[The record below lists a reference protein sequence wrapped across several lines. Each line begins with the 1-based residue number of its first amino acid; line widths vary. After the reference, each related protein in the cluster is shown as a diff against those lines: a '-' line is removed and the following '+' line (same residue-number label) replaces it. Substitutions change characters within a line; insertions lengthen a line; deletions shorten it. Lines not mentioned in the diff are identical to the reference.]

1 MKPLL
6 TIPLLLLAALRLFAA
21 ATTFTYSLTTGWNLL
36 GCTLDWN
43 TQSRQEL
50 AAWHTIALPAGPHHA
65 YRRDASSAAPGDAFW
80 LYNPGDAT
88 TLALSGD
95 LPDKPPRFQH
105 GWSFLGVV
113 HSFKRAE
120 CPAILHAYEW
130 RGGRFHETNG
140 TLLAGHGYWLYCEE
154 ASPTAG
160 TLQATQL
167 NEEGRNTLLLT
178 TNGFTDNTGIAG
190 YHIYLDGALLAD
202 ADAESLDQWELDLD
216 GAVNGKHELAVV
228 AFDYASNVSAR
239 VAITVTI
246 RDLISPTAGA
256 LQATQLNEEGHNTL
270 LLTTN
275 GFTDNTGIAGYHIY
289 LDGALLADAYA
300 ESLDQWELD
309 LDAAI
314 NGKHELA
321 IVAFDYAS
329 NVSARVAI
337 TVTIKDL
344 IPPTAG
350 IVQASQILQFDRHAV
365 AVTAAG
371 FTDNAAVTA
380 FEVRLGDG
388 APQSVA
394 KAALEQWPLEF
405 DEHLLGKQ
413 TVAVRALDA
422 AGNASAWVQTTVAIQ
437 GTTPA
442 YLVIDLSGGPR
453 ASSYPVRFE
462 ENAPDLS
469 NAVCRTTELWLRRI
483 PAGAFTMGSPSGER
497 GRDDATDQP
506 RHTVAISRP
515 FYLGVFEFTQAQ
527 WELVMDYNP
536 SLLPGPLRPVERV
549 TYDMLRGGK
558 TNGAGWP
565 AKGHAV
571 DKGSFLAALRA
582 RTSLDFDLPTE
593 AQWEYACRAGTDT
606 ALNSG
611 ANLAALEQDAALAAL
626 AQYHAS
632 STADVGSFAPNAWGL
647 YDMHGNAAEWCLDWT
662 GGTAAD
668 ATDPVGPATGRTRAL
683 RGGNWTS
690 VAARCRSASRAFL
703 APGLADASG
712 FRIALI
718 P

>member
-1 MKPLL
+1 MMADPKLPIIHLPHPMRSAL
-6 TIPLLLLAALRLFAA
+6 ATLLLLLALRLFAA
-21 ATTFTYSLTTGWNLL
+21 APTFTYSLTTGWNLL

-65 YRRDASSAAPGDAFW
+65 YRRDATSAAPGDAFW

-95 LPDKPPRFQH
+95 LPGWSPRLQH

-113 HSFKRAE
+113 QSFERAE

-216 GAVNGKHELAVV
+216 AAVNGKHELAVI

-246 RDLISPTAGA
+246 
-256 LQATQLNEEGHNTL
+256 Q
-270 LLTTN
+270 
-275 GFTDNTGIAGYHIY
+275 
-289 LDGALLADAYA
+289 
-300 ESLDQWELD
+300 
-309 LDAAI
+309 
-314 NGKHELA
+314 
-321 IVAFDYAS
+321 
-329 NVSARVAI
+329 
-337 TVTIKDL
+337 DL
-344 IPPTAG
+344 IPPAAG
-350 IVQASQILQFDRHAV
+350 TVQASQILQLDRHAV
-365 AVTAAG
+365 AVTTAG

-394 KAALEQWPLEF
+394 KAALDQWPLEF
-405 DEHLLGKQ
+405 DAHVLGEQ

-437 GTTPA
+437 STTPA
-442 YLVIDLSGGPR
+442 YLVIDLSGGPK

-469 NAVCRTTELWLRRI
+469 DAACRTTELWLRRI

-506 RHTVAISRP
+506 RHAVAISRP

-527 WELVMDYNP
+527 WELVMDFNP

-582 RTSLDFDLPTE
+582 RTALDFDLPTE

-632 STADVGSFAPNAWGL
+632 STADAGSFAPNAWGL

-683 RGGNWTS
+683 RGGSWTS